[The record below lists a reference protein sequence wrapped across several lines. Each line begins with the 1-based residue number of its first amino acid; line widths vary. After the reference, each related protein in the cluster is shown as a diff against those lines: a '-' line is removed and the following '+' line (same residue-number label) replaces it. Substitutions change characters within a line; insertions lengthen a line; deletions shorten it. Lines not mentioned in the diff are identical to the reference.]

1 MAKSPAERK
10 AAQRQR
16 QQKAGVTKIELLLDN
31 QELAMLKRNCALRR
45 PGREP
50 YDVVEYLTL
59 LIRKDD
65 AELQQTMQ
73 ALATRRCGKC
83 GDGLPVA
90 ECCFSGDSACWNTL
104 GWHKLKLQL

>member
-16 QQKAGVTKIELLLDN
+16 QKDSGVTKIEVLLDN

-45 PGREP
+45 PGRDP
-50 YDVVEYLTL
+50 YEVVEYLTL

-65 AELQQTMQ
+65 AALRQKMQ
-73 ALATRRCGKC
+73 ALSAQQCGKC
-83 GDGLPVA
+83 GNTLPVT
-90 ECCFSGDSACWNTL
+90 ECCFSGEAACWNTS
-104 GWHKLKLQL
+104 GWHELKL